1 MVKARQEVLQTEHHW
16 LLIGW
21 KLFSDFN
28 HHGDKEIIYC
38 MSLGLQTLCCIDL
51 NTFFIIFLNI
61 SIWIYLEILE
71 ATLIFSHLIVELW
84 PLHSL
89 CVNPHTWVSCIC
101 DVLSVCSMLK
111 LPSMSTFQCC
121 CWGSLYVL
129 WYACIDFIG
138 GFLIIKKIVINMLLW
153 KLFTRWTI
161 C

>member
-51 NTFFIIFLNI
+51 STFFIICLNI

-89 CVNPHTWVSCIC
+89 CVNPHTWVSPAFVTFFLCAPCSNYLLCLFFNVVVEVQCMYC
-101 DVLSVCSMLK
+101 DML
-111 LPSMSTFQCC
+111 
-121 CWGSLYVL
+121 
-129 WYACIDFIG
+129 A
-138 GFLIIKKIVINMLLW
+138 
-153 KLFTRWTI
+153 
-161 C
+161 